1 MAIEAK
7 GVVGRGT
14 SIYRIDPRCI
24 EVTGGWNPR
33 TDFTGEEELAAS
45 IAQNGVIE
53 PLLVRKI
60 EDRVVLVDGE
70 RRLRATL
77 RAIKEG
83 HDIPTI
89 PALFLEKNISD
100 VEALF
105 FTLIANDGKRLEPV
119 EEAEAFRR
127 FKAWGLS
134 AKEIANRIG
143 RKDVYVARRLE
154 LVNAAPEVK
163 QALKEK
169 KVGVNEARKIVAKGK
184 GSVAKQSEEL
194 DKTRKEKAEKPEGR
208 GRLPMAI
215 EHGKKVVERFVAEHK
230 SVFALGGLCDAIL
243 IHEGKVLIMVYHEK
257 RHEKMVRRLESDK
270 HTNIIEAVMPM
281 SKEDF
286 EKHIVGGADKG
297 INLVVFSVAEG
308 EK

>member
-1 MAIEAK
+1 MAIEGK
-7 GVVGRGT
+7 GILGRGN
-14 SIYRIDPRCI
+14 IYRVDPREI
-24 EVTGGWNPR
+24 RVIGGWNPR
-33 TDFTGEEELAAS
+33 TDFTGEEELMNS

-53 PLLVRKI
+53 PLMVRKA
-60 EDRVVLVDGE
+60 EDGIVLVDGE

-77 RAIKEG
+77 RAIKAG
-83 HDIPTI
+83 HNIVSV
-89 PALFLEKNISD
+89 PALFLEKNIND
-100 VEALF
+100 IEALF

-134 AKEIANRIG
+134 AEEIANRIG
-143 RKDVYVARRLE
+143 RKDVYVKRRLE

-184 GSVAKQSEEL
+184 GSVEKQGQELAKAKQ
-194 DKTRKEKAEKPEGR
+194 EKAEKPEGR

-257 RHEKMVRRLESDK
+257 RHEKMVRKMESDK
-270 HTNIIEAVMPM
+270 NTNIIEACMPM

-297 INLVVFSVAEG
+297 INLVVFSVAEEG
-308 EK
+308 K